1 MQTMEVASSSGT
13 YAITVGKQLR
23 ISPYRYLPSHF
34 PRKKNR
40 LFILA
45 DETVASYYLEE
56 VRAAYAEKLPVHTYV
71 LPAGEEI
78 KSFSGYEEVVSACL
92 EMGLDRESAII
103 ALGGGVIGDLA
114 GFVAA
119 TYMRGIS
126 LVQMP
131 TTLLAHDSSIG
142 GKTGINHP
150 EGKNMIGAFHQPEA
164 VIYDIEMLD
173 TLPEKEW
180 RCGFGEMLKHGY
192 IGDQHLLEQLKQLK
206 TSSSFTIS
214 DELLV
219 SSIAVKKD
227 IVHQDEREQG
237 PRAHLNFGHTLA
249 HALEQTTGYGV
260 LTHGE
265 AVVNGM
271 VFALYVGR
279 RLGYAGPDAAGEV
292 QWLRAFGYSFAP
304 LKQMEPTQIL
314 QAMKRDKKNRGGN
327 IRYVVL
333 ADAQRPL
340 IVTLDDA
347 QLLTYMDAF
356 QKEMELT

>member
-1 MQTMEVASSSGT
+1 MQTIEVGSSSGT

-23 ISPYRYLPSHF
+23 MTPYRYLPDHF
-34 PRKKNR
+34 SRKKNR
-40 LFILA
+40 LLILA
-45 DETVASYYLEE
+45 DETVASYYLED

-71 LPAGEEI
+71 LPAGEAI
-78 KSFSGYEEVVSACL
+78 KSFSGYEEVLTACL
-92 EMGLDRESAII
+92 EMRLDRESAII

-180 RCGFGEMLKHGY
+180 LCGFGELVKHGY
-192 IGDQHLLEQLKQLK
+192 IGDQHLLEQLKGLNQYA
-206 TSSSFTIS
+206 TFTIS
-214 DELLV
+214 DELLA
-219 SSIAVKKD
+219 SSITVKKE
-227 IVHQDEREQG
+227 IVHQDEREESI
-237 PRAHLNFGHTLA
+237 RAYLNFGHTLA
-249 HALEQTTGYGV
+249 HALEQTAGYGV

-279 RLGYAGPDAAGEV
+279 RLGYGGPDPAEEI

-304 LKQMEPTQIL
+304 LNQMNPSQIL
-314 QAMKRDKKNRGGN
+314 QAMKRDKKNRGGS

-333 ADAQRPL
+333 ANLQQPL
-340 IVTLDDA
+340 IATLGDE

-356 QKEMELT
+356 KKEMELT

>member
-1 MQTMEVASSSGT
+1 MQTIEVASSSHPYT
-13 YAITVGKQLR
+13 ITVGKQLR
-23 ISPYRYLPSHF
+23 LSPYKYLPDDF

-40 LFILA
+40 LLILA

-56 VRAAYAEKLPVHTYV
+56 VCAAYAEKLPVHTYV

-78 KSFSGYEEVVSACL
+78 KSFSGYEEVLNACVQA
-92 EMGLDRESAII
+92 GLDRKSAVI

-164 VIYDIEMLD
+164 VIYDIGMLD

-180 RCGFGEMLKHGY
+180 LCGFGEMIKHGY
-192 IGDQHLLEQLKQLK
+192 IADQQLLGQLKRMHKGSVL
-206 TSSSFTIS
+206 SIS
-214 DELLV
+214 DELLA

-227 IVHQDEREQG
+227 IVHEDEQEQG
-237 PRAHLNFGHTLA
+237 IRAHLNFGHTLA
-249 HALEQTTGYGV
+249 HALEQTAGYGV

-265 AVVNGM
+265 AVVNGI

-279 RLGYAGPDAAGEV
+279 RLGYVGPDPAEE
-292 QWLRAFGYSFAP
+292 QRWLQTFGYSFAP
-304 LKQMEPTQIL
+304 LQQMEPAKML

-333 ADAQRPL
+333 ADAQQPI
-340 IVTLDDA
+340 IVTLDDE

-356 QKEMELT
+356 KKEMEVT

>member
-1 MQTMEVASSSGT
+1 MQTIEVPASSHT
-13 YAITVGKQLR
+13 YTIKVGRQLR
-23 ISPYRYLPSHF
+23 MSPYRHLPANF

-40 LFILA
+40 LLILA
-45 DETVASYYLEE
+45 DETVAGYYLED

-78 KSFSGYEEVVSACL
+78 KSLSGYEEVLTACL
-92 EMGLDRESAII
+92 QMGLDRESAII

-142 GKTGINHP
+142 GKTGINHS

-180 RCGFGEMLKHGY
+180 LCGFGEMIKHGY
-192 IGDQHLLEQLKQLK
+192 IANQPLLEQLKRWNK
-206 TSSSFTIS
+206 GSSFTIS
-214 DELLV
+214 DELLT
-219 SSIAVKKD
+219 SSIAVKKN
-227 IVHQDEREQG
+227 IVHEDEREQG
-237 PRAHLNFGHTLA
+237 IRAHLNFGHTLA
-249 HALEQTTGYGV
+249 HALEQTSGYGV

-271 VFALYVGR
+271 VFALFVGR
-279 RLGYAGPDAAGEV
+279 RLGLSGPDAGEELI
-292 QWLRAFGYSFAP
+292 WLRAFGYSFAP
-304 LKQMEPTQIL
+304 LKQMDPPRIL
-314 QAMKRDKKNRGGN
+314 QAMKRDKKNREGN

-333 ADAQRPL
+333 ADAQQPI
-340 IVTLDDA
+340 IVTLDDE

-356 QKEMELT
+356 KKEMEVT

>member
-1 MQTMEVASSSGT
+1 MQTIDVASSSHT
-13 YAITVGKQLR
+13 YTITVGKQLR
-23 ISPYRYLPSHF
+23 LSPYKYLPDNF

-40 LFILA
+40 LLILA
-45 DETVASYYLEE
+45 DETVASYYLED
-56 VRAAYAEKLPVHTYV
+56 VRTAYAEKLPVHTYV
-71 LPAGEEI
+71 LPVGEEM
-78 KSFSGYEEVVSACL
+78 KSFSGYEELLSACL
-92 EMGLDRESAII
+92 QTGLDRESAII

-150 EGKNMIGAFHQPEA
+150 EGKNLIGAFHQPEA

-173 TLPEKEW
+173 TLPKKEW
-180 RCGFGEMLKHGY
+180 LCGFGEMIKHGY
-192 IGDQHLLEQLKQLK
+192 IADPQLLEQLKQLNQCAAL
-206 TSSSFTIS
+206 TIS
-214 DELLV
+214 DKLLA
-219 SSIAVKKD
+219 SSIAVKKE
-227 IVHQDEREQG
+227 IVHEDEREQG
-237 PRAHLNFGHTLA
+237 IRAYLNFGHTLA
-249 HALEQTTGYGV
+249 HALEQTAGYGM

-279 RLGYAGPDAAGEV
+279 RLGYDGPDAAEELR
-292 QWLRAFGYSFAP
+292 WLRAFGYSFTP
-304 LKQMEPTQIL
+304 LKQMDSARIL
-314 QAMKRDKKNRGGN
+314 QAMKHDKKNRGGSV
-327 IRYVVL
+327 RYVVL
-333 ADAQRPL
+333 ADAQQPI
-340 IVTLDDA
+340 IVTLDDE

-356 QKEMELT
+356 KKEMEVT